1 MAARERILIVE
12 SDQVISDLVARQALQ
27 MAGFQTLV
35 VSDANG
41 AIGKAM
47 QFAPD
52 VIIVDEKLEGLSG
65 KDLLVALTSQGIET
79 PVIMLASKGSEVE
92 IIQAFRLG
100 ATDYLLWPVR
110 EAEVI
115 NAVERVLKQVRDRRE
130 RERLAHQLQQIN
142 LELQQ
147 RAKELTT
154 IFAVGKAVIS
164 ITDQAI
170 LFKNILDGA
179 AKVSQADLGWLML
192 RDESNKTFNLMAMLN
207 LPASL
212 PVEINKPWDDG
223 ISSLVAMS
231 GESLTMYG
239 EPIRRFK
246 IASLGQ
252 SVLIVPIKVQKK
264 VIGLMVVMRKQS
276 LPFKGT
282 EQNMLEAVADYL
294 SIYLVNARL
303 FRVVEE
309 RARFLQVMVENAQA
323 GEKVTNG
330 ILQSVKKEIAR
341 PIEQSQLALEALQQ
355 AEDVRWNPEQRELL
369 MKLQDQL
376 RLLEQIADAIHT
388 IESFKAI
395 PEATTANINE
405 LIRQSI
411 KRFQPFA
418 RQNNLM
424 LVAELPDDPLNAQAD
439 PSQLTPA
446 IDGILNAAIRFSNAG
461 GEINIRLEKGKDR
474 QILVTIRDTGDG
486 FSSEQ
491 VKRIL
496 EEDIPP
502 DPTKPRRFG
511 GLAISLPQVNE
522 LILKQNGTI
531 WVDSVQGKGSQYH
544 VSLPAGS

>member
-79 PVIMLASKGSEVE
+79 PVIMLASKGSEME

-212 PVEINKPWDDG
+212 PVEINQPWDDG

-264 VIGLMVVMRKQS
+264 VIGLMVMMRKQS

-309 RARFLQVMVENAQA
+309 RARFLQVMVENAQS

-330 ILQSVKKEIAR
+330 ILQAVKKEMTI
-341 PIEQSQLALEALQQ
+341 PIEQSQYALEALQRD
-355 AEDVRWNPEQRELL
+355 ENVRWNPEQRELL

-395 PEATTANINE
+395 PEAATANVNE

-424 LVAELPDDPLNAQAD
+424 LVAELPDDPLTAQAD
-439 PSQLTPA
+439 SSQLMPA
-446 IDGILNAAIRFSNAG
+446 IDGMLNAAIRYSNPG
-461 GEINIRLEKGKDR
+461 GEINVRLERGKDQ
-474 QILVTIRDTGDG
+474 QILITVRDSGDG
-486 FSSEQ
+486 FSPEQ
-491 VKRIL
+491 TKRIL
-496 EEDIPP
+496 DEDLPP
-502 DPTKPRRFG
+502 DPSKPRRFG
-511 GLAISLPQVNE
+511 GLAISLPQVHE
-522 LILKQNGTI
+522 LILKQKGQI
-531 WVDSVQGKGSQYH
+531 WVESVQGKGTQYR

>member
-79 PVIMLASKGSEVE
+79 PVIMLASKGSEME

-192 RDESNKTFNLMAMLN
+192 RDESNKTFNLLAMLN

-264 VIGLMVVMRKQS
+264 VIGLMVMMRKQS

-303 FRVVEE
+303 FKVVEE
-309 RARFLQVMVENAQA
+309 RARFLQVMVENAQT

-330 ILQSVKKEIAR
+330 ILQSVKKEMSG
-341 PIEQSQLALEALQQ
+341 PIEQSKYALEALQQ
-355 AEDVRWNPEQRELL
+355 DENVRWNPGQRELL

-388 IESFKAI
+388 IEGFKAV
-395 PEATTANINE
+395 PEAATANVND

-418 RQNNLM
+418 RQNSLM
-424 LVAELPDDPLNAQAD
+424 LVAELPDDPLIAQAD
-439 PSQLTPA
+439 PSQVTPA
-446 IDGILNAAIRFSNAG
+446 IDGILNAAIRFSNPG
-461 GEINIRLEKGKDR
+461 GEINIRLEKGKDH
-474 QILVTIRDTGDG
+474 QIIITIRDSGDG
-486 FSSEQ
+486 FSAEQ
-491 VKRIL
+491 TKRIL
-496 EEDIPP
+496 EEDLPP
-502 DPTKPRRFG
+502 DPSKPRRFG
-511 GLAISLPQVNE
+511 GLAISLPQVKE
-522 LILKQNGTI
+522 LILKQKGQV
-531 WVDSVQGKGSQYH
+531 WVESIQGKGTFYH
-544 VSLPAGS
+544 VALPAGT

>member
-192 RDESNKTFNLMAMLN
+192 RDESNKTFNLTAMLN

-522 LILKQNGTI
+522 LILKQNGSI
-531 WVDSVQGKGSQYH
+531 WVESVQGKGSQYH

>member
-79 PVIMLASKGSEVE
+79 PVIMLASKGSEME

-192 RDESNKTFNLMAMLN
+192 RDESNKTFNLLAMLN

-264 VIGLMVVMRKQS
+264 VIGLMVMMRKQS

-303 FRVVEE
+303 FKVVEE
-309 RARFLQVMVENAQA
+309 RARFLQVMVENAQT

-330 ILQSVKKEIAR
+330 ILQSVKKEMSG
-341 PIEQSQLALEALQQ
+341 PIEQSKYALEALQQ
-355 AEDVRWNPEQRELL
+355 DENIRWNPGQRELL

-388 IESFKAI
+388 IEGFKAV
-395 PEATTANINE
+395 PEVATANVND

-418 RQNNLM
+418 RQNSLM
-424 LVAELPDDPLNAQAD
+424 LVAELPDDPLIAQAD
-439 PSQLTPA
+439 PSQVTPA
-446 IDGILNAAIRFSNAG
+446 IDGILNAAIRFSNPG
-461 GEINIRLEKGKDR
+461 GEINIRLEKGKDH
-474 QILVTIRDTGDG
+474 QIMMTIRDSGDG
-486 FSSEQ
+486 FSAEQ
-491 VKRIL
+491 TKRIL
-496 EEDIPP
+496 EEDLPP

-522 LILKQNGTI
+522 LILKQKGQV
-531 WVDSVQGKGSQYH
+531 WVESIQGKGTFYH
-544 VSLPAGS
+544 VALPAGI